1 MITSYTKQHTSWRAR
16 IRVSAWR
23 RAFAVTVLAA
33 APCGCGNGPEPPAP
47 DGQQVARSR
56 HGMVA
61 SASPVASR
69 VGAAILEGGGNAVD
83 AAVATAFALG
93 VVEPTM
99 SGLGGRTQMLVRT
112 REGAFYGIDGGTQVP
127 ASFRPTSAEPSDSAY
142 GYRTVGIPGTVAALA
157 AALEAHGTLPLAR
170 VMAPAIS
177 LADSGFPLSE
187 WDAGYLAEAAPRLEE
202 FAGSRRHFL
211 RPDGSPYLPGD
222 RFVQPALARTLGA
235 IAAEGPDVFYR
246 GWIADSIA
254 VDMAAHG
261 GYVTTEDLAAYRVA
275 DSRVV
280 RGSYRGYDVVGTY
293 LPASGATTIEIL
305 QILENFELAALSW
318 AEWGGMVAQ
327 ALLLGFEDRVADLES
342 PAAHADSLVSRT
354 WAARRA
360 ESIRYP
366 VGTGTLEGPAMPE
379 PAHTTHLSVADG
391 EGGVVALT
399 QSLGPAAGSKVATPE
414 LGFLYAATMEYL
426 SVREPGARPWSS
438 QSPLVLLRGGRP
450 AFVLGGA
457 GARRII
463 SALVQVV
470 SRTLDRGLELAD
482 AVGAP
487 RMHPSGNTL
496 YVEVRDGA
504 AWSAAE
510 RDGLAEFG
518 FEISERDRAAYFA
531 RLHGI
536 VVDTL
541 TGDYVGVA
549 DPRGSGSAVGVRR

>member
-1 MITSYTKQHTSWRAR
+1 MNTSYTKQHTSWRAR
-16 IRVSAWR
+16 LRASAWR
-23 RAFAVTVLAA
+23 RVVAVTVFAA
-33 APCGCGNGPEPPAP
+33 APCGCGNGHEPPAP
-47 DGQQVARSR
+47 GGRQVARSP

-69 VGAAILEGGGNAVD
+69 VGAEILEGGGNAVD
-83 AAVATAFALG
+83 AAVAAAFALG

-112 REGAFYGIDGGTQVP
+112 RDGAFYGIDGGAQVP
-127 ASFRPTSAEPSDSAY
+127 ASYHPTSAEPSDTAY
-142 GYRTVGIPGTVAALA
+142 GYGTVGIPGTVAALA
-157 AALEAHGTLPLAR
+157 AVLEAHGTLSLAQ
-170 VMAPAIS
+170 VMEPAIA
-177 LADSGFPLSE
+177 LADSGFPMPE
-187 WDAGYLAEAAPRLEE
+187 WDAGYLAETAPRLQE
-202 FAGSRRHFL
+202 FVGSRRHFL
-211 RPDGSPYLPGD
+211 RPDGSPYQPGD
-222 RFVQPALARTLGA
+222 RFVQPVLARTLRA
-235 IAAEGPDVFYR
+235 IARDGPDVFYR

-254 VDMAAHG
+254 ADMAAHG
-261 GYVTTEDLAAYRVA
+261 GFVTRQDLAAYRVA
-275 DSRVV
+275 DSRIV
-280 RGSYRGYDVVGTY
+280 RGSYHGYDVVGTY

-305 QILENFELAALSW
+305 QILENFDLGALPP
-318 AEWGGMVAQ
+318 AEWGGVVAQ
-327 ALLLGFEDRVADLES
+327 ALLLGFEDRVADLGPPE
-342 PAAHADSLVSRT
+342 AHADSLVSRT
-354 WAARRA
+354 WASRRA
-360 ESIRYP
+360 QAIRSA
-366 VGTGTLEGPAMPE
+366 VGALEEPAVRE

-399 QSLGPAAGSKVATPE
+399 QSLGPAAGSKVATRE

-438 QSPLVLLRGGRP
+438 QSPLVLLREGRP

-463 SALVQVV
+463 SALVEVV
-470 SRTLDRGLELAD
+470 SRTLDRGLDFAD

-504 AWSAAE
+504 AWSQAE

-536 VVDTL
+536 AVDTL

-549 DPRGSGSAVGVRR
+549 DPRGSGSAAAVRR